1 MIDGMLISQHL
12 PELHLMLGPG
22 NDMWNHLEKRCPEV
36 MKNLQSELN
45 ILKSDYQGKQKFEGN
60 QVQKILNNLVFIK
73 QHVPSEFRDIV
84 DVLEALKEVKDATF
98 TSQLRYCSPRPAP
111 YYRNVV
117 KNYEEKCQ
125 HVLSKYKISI
135 TNKSHVICSHVPDYI
150 EEKGLS
156 LGRTSDQ
163 LIENTHCQTNRIFTR
178 SHYYVKDLNSK
189 AHKKN

>member
-60 QVQKILNNLVFIK
+60 QVQKILNNLFIIK
-73 QHVPSEFRDIV
+73 QHVPSEFHDIV

-98 TSQLRYCSPRPAP
+98 TSQLRYCL
-111 YYRNVV
+111 
-117 KNYEEKCQ
+117 Q
-125 HVLSKYKISI
+125 
-135 TNKSHVICSHVPDYI
+135 
-150 EEKGLS
+150 
-156 LGRTSDQ
+156 DQ
-163 LIENTHCQTNRIFTR
+163 LHTTEM
-178 SHYYVKDLNSK
+178 
-189 AHKKN
+189 

>member
-1 MIDGMLISQHL
+1 MGKA
-12 PELHLMLGPG
+12 G

-73 QHVPSEFRDIV
+73 QHVPSEFHDIV

-125 HVLSKYKISI
+125 HVLRKYKISI

-189 AHKKN
+189 AHKKLGQD